1 MLYIEKFNDGR
12 AMIEPKYLRLV
23 DAILRE
29 GTLTRAAIHL
39 HLSQSAA
46 SCQLK
51 ELETRLGGKLF
62 RRQGR
67 SLVPGDAARRI
78 QSAAQ
83 RILPELDSL
92 GREIEDLLQ
101 HRRSTIRIA
110 TECSTAYHW
119 LTPVLRRLRSN
130 KRFAELQVDMVPEAR
145 WHPIQALFEGRLDLG
160 ITADAPKDKRLV
172 SWPLVEDEL
181 MLLVP
186 SGHPLSQ
193 RRIVFARDFANEHLI
208 TFDAPPAHLNIFKNV
223 LYPAHVAP
231 KRVSRVQFTEAIL
244 EMVSSG
250 MGVTVMAPWLARPYL
265 ESGAQKAVRVSGPGM
280 KRHWRLYAMRGLP
293 QRQLDFAAAVSQAMI
308 KTDIAALRRQPA

>member
-1 MLYIEKFNDGR
+1 
-12 AMIEPKYLRLV
+12 MIEPKYLRLV

-67 SLVPGDAARRI
+67 SLIPGDAARRM
-78 QSAAQ
+78 QAAAQ

-92 GREIEDLLQ
+92 GRELEDLLQ

-119 LTPVLRRLRSN
+119 LTPVLRRLRTN
-130 KRFAELQVDMVPEAR
+130 KRFAEIQVDMVPEAR
-145 WHPIQALFEGRLDLG
+145 WHPIQALFEGRLDLA
-160 ITADAPKDKRLV
+160 ITPEAPKDKRLLG
-172 SWPLVEDEL
+172 WPLVEDEL

-186 SGHPLSQ
+186 AGHPLSQ
-193 RRIVFARDFANEHLI
+193 RRIVFARDFAGEHLI
-208 TFDAPPAHLNIFKNV
+208 TFDAPPGHLNIFKNV
-223 LYPAHVAP
+223 LYPAHVTP

-244 EMVSSG
+244 EMVSAG
-250 MGVTVMAPWLARPYL
+250 MGVTVMAPWLALPFL
-265 ESGAQKAVRVSGPGM
+265 ESGALTSVRISGPGM
-280 KRHWRLYAMRGLP
+280 KRNWRLYALSGSP
-293 QRQLDFAAAVSQAMI
+293 QPQLEFAAAVSQAMN
-308 KTDIAALRRQPA
+308 KTEIPPLRRVPA